1 MIMTE
6 FVSYNLQFTFN
17 LFVNYDIWPI
27 PTTYLS
33 ARKSTIHGQM
43 IILRGRSPPPPR
55 WIFFT
60 LQFLNNQIPSG

>member
-43 IILRGRSPPPPR
+43 IILRGRSPPPPKVN
-55 WIFFT
+55 IFYPPIFK
-60 LQFLNNQIPSG
+60 QSNS